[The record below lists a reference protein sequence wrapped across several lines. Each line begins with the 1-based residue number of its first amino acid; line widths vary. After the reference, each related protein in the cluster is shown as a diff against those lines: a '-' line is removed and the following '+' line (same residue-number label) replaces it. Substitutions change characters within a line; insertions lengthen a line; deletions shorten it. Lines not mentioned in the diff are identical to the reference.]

1 MHPTMT
7 ARTITRGSV
16 QQAVGGTAA
25 MTQVALTARPIT
37 NMGMPGTRA
46 VGGQRQVLDLGYY
59 TSELRNLITATNKE
73 AEALSKQTMELQK
86 REGQLQRQ
94 QESLQAIQ
102 REVDELQG
110 ELQDILY
117 SQSRLSENAT
127 LEDLRAEA
135 TEAESAASKTRNEA
149 NIAYKARVDAE
160 ERLKKNEASAVHLRT
175 EMEAQIEST
184 LGSQAAERY
193 RSLNDENITLKQK
206 ESELRKE
213 LQEAAAIAANAY
225 SFCTILSN
233 YTSGESISGQ
243 SGHIAMDERMS
254 GVDTNIQKAI
264 TLHRQIRA
272 AKRELDA
279 YKTKIKAAESHD
291 PEQSLKQQLRNR
303 FRIEQTETQSLI
315 EEIKITE
322 GGVQQRKKL
331 LEEIASDATV
341 TITKEQKDLL
351 KSVIKAEAFL
361 TEFPN
366 KKLALQTSIKQAQ
379 AEVVSLISRLPVP
392 QSTIAVP
399 GEETPG
405 AIEAQLQQKSR
416 ELDRTTDTEMR
427 VNAELRAYG
436 DKVSALTDSL
446 ERLRADLRE
455 AESIENVEAEESTL
469 KTKLTSLKAMHEEET
484 KALDKSKSALRL
496 MEDQLAAN
504 ENAQLLRNL
513 LDQLSANLQKKYA
526 VELFIAQKTIESC
539 YDEPKAK
546 CLQLISEINNV
557 LMGV

>member
-1 MHPTMT
+1 MHSTMIT
-7 ARTITRGSV
+7 RTITRGSV

-73 AEALSKQTMELQK
+73 AEALSKQTIELQK
-86 REGQLQRQ
+86 REGQFQRQ

-117 SQSRLSENAT
+117 SQNRLGENAT

-160 ERLKKNEASAVHLRT
+160 ERLRKNEASAVHLRT

-184 LGSQAAERY
+184 LGTQAAEKY

-206 ESELRKE
+206 ENELRKE
-213 LQEAAAIAANAY
+213 LQEAAAVAANAY
-225 SFCTILSN
+225 NFCTILSN
-233 YTSGESISGQ
+233 YTSGSSVTKQ
-243 SGHIAMDERMS
+243 SDNMLIDERIA

-279 YKTKIKAAESHD
+279 YKAKIKATENHD

-303 FRIEQTETQSLI
+303 FRIEQMETQSLI

-331 LEEIASDATV
+331 LEEITPDATV

-361 TEFPN
+361 NDFPN

-379 AEVVSLISRLPVP
+379 TEVVSLVSRLPIP
-392 QSTIAVP
+392 QSA
-399 GEETPG
+399 TPVSG
-405 AIEAQLQQKSR
+405 DENPSVIEAQLQQKSR
-416 ELDRTTDTEMR
+416 ELDRTTDTEVR
-427 VNAELRAYG
+427 INAELRAYS

-446 ERLRADLRE
+446 ERLKADLRD
-455 AESIENVEAEESTL
+455 AESIENIEAEESTL
-469 KTKLTSLKAMHEEET
+469 KTKLTSLKAMHEEAT
-484 KALDKSKSALRL
+484 KALEKSKGALRL
-496 MEDQLAAN
+496 MEDQITAS

-513 LDQLSANLQKKYA
+513 LDQLSTNLQKKYS

-546 CLQLISEINNV
+546 CLQLISEINNI
-557 LMGV
+557 LMGA

>member
-1 MHPTMT
+1 
-7 ARTITRGSV
+7 
-16 QQAVGGTAA
+16 

-73 AEALSKQTMELQK
+73 AEALSKQTIELQK

-94 QESLQAIQ
+94 QESLHAIQ

-160 ERLKKNEASAVHLRT
+160 ERLRKNEASAVHLRT

-184 LGSQAAERY
+184 LGLQAAERY

-213 LQEAAAIAANAY
+213 LQEAAAVAANAY

-233 YTSGESISGQ
+233 YTSGGSISGQ
-243 SGHIAMDERMS
+243 PGHMAMDERIS

-279 YKTKIKAAESHD
+279 YKAKIKAAESHD

-303 FRIEQTETQSLI
+303 FRVEQMETQSLV

-322 GGVQQRKKL
+322 SGVQQRKKL
-331 LEEIASDATV
+331 LEEITPDATV

-361 TEFPN
+361 VEFPN

-379 AEVVSLISRLPVP
+379 AEVVNLISRLPIP
-392 QSTIAVP
+392 QGTVSVP
-399 GEETPG
+399 GEENPG

-427 VNAELRAYG
+427 VNAELRTYG

-446 ERLRADLRE
+446 ERLRADLRD

-469 KTKLTSLKAMHEEET
+469 KMKLTSLKAMHEEET
-484 KALDKSKSALRL
+484 KTLEKSKGALRL
-496 MEDQLAAN
+496 IEDQIAAN

-526 VELFIAQKTIESC
+526 VELFIVQKTIESC
-539 YDEPKAK
+539 YDEPKKK
-546 CLQLISEINNV
+546 CLQLVSEINNI
-557 LMGV
+557 LMGG